1 MSSYPIDCANV
12 EGGAQDGVISVK
24 FVVGTRDE
32 ELVSE
37 DDGKDIC
44 LLVMHKGNSNSDVLT
59 WSSMDDEE
67 VIGLTSPRSYD
78 FSRAL
83 TGKLEAN
90 SSVSVSSEE
99 SSVSVEESIS
109 VSTEEF
115 VSVSVEESEASKD
128 ILSVSMTGEALSLT

>member
-1 MSSYPIDCANV
+1 
-12 EGGAQDGVISVK
+12 
-24 FVVGTRDE
+24 
-32 ELVSE
+32 
-37 DDGKDIC
+37 
-44 LLVMHKGNSNSDVLT
+44 
-59 WSSMDDEE
+59 MDDEE

-83 TGKLEAN
+83 MGELEAN

-115 VSVSVEESEASKD
+115 VSISVEESEASKD